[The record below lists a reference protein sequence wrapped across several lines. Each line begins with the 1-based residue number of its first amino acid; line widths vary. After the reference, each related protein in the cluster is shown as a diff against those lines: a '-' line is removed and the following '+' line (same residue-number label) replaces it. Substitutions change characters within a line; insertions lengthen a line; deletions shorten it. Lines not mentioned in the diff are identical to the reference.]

1 MKRTMSKEEFLA
13 LYKRQQSSG
22 LTIKDF
28 CDNESYPASCFHYWK
43 KKYGLS
49 HPYTKHTEPTGDSF
63 IPLNINHT
71 PAIPT
76 SSCGDRRV
84 TIELPSGI
92 KIHLN
97 ILSNPEIIYVFD
109 YVTKSKK
116 SKTILHHYHLELNF
130 FLCCFLF
137 RILGRMFTI

>member
-1 MKRTMSKEEFLA
+1 MKQTMNKEEFLA

-28 CDNESYPASCFHYWK
+28 CDNESYPVFCFHYWK

-49 HPYTKHTEPTGDSF
+49 HPYSKLAEPTGVSF
-63 IPLNINHT
+63 SPLNINHT
-71 PAIPT
+71 PTIPT
-76 SSCGDRRV
+76 SSCGDRHV

-97 ILSNPEIIYVFD
+97 NLSNSEIIYGLI
-109 YVTKSKK
+109 SK
-116 SKTILHHYHLELNF
+116 
-130 FLCCFLF
+130 LCSHVLPE
-137 RILGRMFTI
+137 

>member
-13 LYKRQQSSG
+13 LYQRQQSSG

-49 HPYTKHTEPTGDSF
+49 HPYTKHTEPAGDSF

-76 SSCGDRRV
+76 SSCGDRHV

-97 ILSNPEIIYVFD
+97 ILSNPEIIYGLI
-109 YVTKSKK
+109 SK
-116 SKTILHHYHLELNF
+116 
-130 FLCCFLF
+130 LCSHVLPE
-137 RILGRMFTI
+137 